1 MKKWLLSC
9 ALVLSAGAAL
19 AFPDKPVKIIVPNP
33 PGGPVDV
40 MIRVVADK
48 LSHMWKQPVLI
59 DNKPGASG
67 IISMSQLIKSSP
79 DGYTLGTVI
88 ASTLTIVPF
97 ATDNFPVDPVK
108 DLQPIM
114 MLARTPFVFVVAQ
127 DSKLRTWDDF
137 VRESAKR
144 QTTMGT
150 WSAGTAFHLVWEQTA
165 ERAGI
170 KSMYVPS
177 ASSGTTLTD
186 LIGGRLDVA
195 LDAPST
201 SRGLIESGKIRP
213 IAITSAKR
221 FKGLPDTPT
230 LDELGLK
237 GYAAQPWISLAAPA
251 GTPAHRV
258 AKIYQDVSTV
268 LRDPEVITR
277 METLGMILDG
287 SGADVLARTIA
298 QDRRDMEPL
307 VRKLNIR
314 IQ

>member
-1 MKKWLLSC
+1 MKKWFLSC
-9 ALVLSAGAAL
+9 VLALTAGATL
-19 AFPDKPVKIIVPNP
+19 AFPDRPVKIIVPNP

-48 LSHMWKQPVLI
+48 LSQMWKQPVLI

-67 IISMSQLIKSSP
+67 IISMTQLVKSSP

-97 ATDNFPVDPVK
+97 AMDNFPVDPVK
-108 DLQPIM
+108 DVQPIM

-127 DSKLRTWDDF
+127 DSKIKTWEDF
-137 VRESAKR
+137 VRESAQR

-177 ASSGTTLTD
+177 GDSGKTLND

-195 LDAPST
+195 LDAPSS
-201 SRGLIESGKIRP
+201 SRGLIEGGKIRP
-213 IAITSAKR
+213 IAITSARR
-221 FKGLPDTPT
+221 FQGMPGTPT

-237 GYAAQPWISLAAPA
+237 GYAPQPWISLMAPA
-251 GTPAHRV
+251 GTPADRVTRIHRD
-258 AKIYQDVSTV
+258 ITTV
-268 LRDPEVITR
+268 LRDPAVIAR
-277 METLGMILDG
+277 METLGMLIDG
-287 SGADVLARTIA
+287 GGADTVTRTIA

-314 IQ
+314 LQ